1 MGFWISLAILLAF
14 YAWARKARA
23 AKDQKG
29 NSLNG
34 SEQQRAIEQTI
45 KIATYNVQT
54 GKSLQGKRD
63 ISKSAAVIE
72 NADIVG
78 IQEVYAPTWLN
89 KFGIGVPQT
98 QSLAMLPDWSGKSYR
113 NYTVAKFAL
122 GDANTELVV
131 LNTHLHTKQG
141 RLEQLE
147 IVLKEFQSYP
157 CSLLMGDFNTKADE
171 PVLREFIA
179 QGKGSDLIAQ
189 ARLDHPG
196 RIDWILGRGLAAVDG
211 VFVDKGVSD
220 HPFYQVEVKIKA

>member
-1 MGFWISLAILLAF
+1 
-14 YAWARKARA
+14 
-23 AKDQKG
+23 
-29 NSLNG
+29 
-34 SEQQRAIEQTI
+34 
-45 KIATYNVQT
+45 
-54 GKSLQGKRD
+54 
-63 ISKSAAVIE
+63 
-72 NADIVG
+72 
-78 IQEVYAPTWLN
+78 
-89 KFGIGVPQT
+89 
-98 QSLAMLPDWSGKSYR
+98 MLPDWSGKSYR

-220 HPFYQVEVKIKA
+220 HPFYQVEGYGGGHCYWCSI